1 MKKIKRIAS
10 AAMASS
16 LCLASMTQVAFAE
29 HYTFTHQN
37 ENKEDIT
44 NVYTDDIS
52 EAAQMILD
60 KWGKNENPFT
70 IYYYKPHTSDIGNT
84 WYKVIVDEASKI
96 DTTPIGGDY
105 VKYGLSN
112 RTSVSTQ
119 QYRMTSNEVTT
130 YAPYIDFTF
139 NTTNNNNNSAYIT
152 SQINSIINGLGLPS
166 NATQYDKV
174 KAVWDWMK
182 NNLENEGSAS
192 SVDDLVRN
200 KQANSLSSSLFM
212 YRILKQMG
220 VQTRIVYGSLP
231 TGISGSGNHYWNL
244 VSLDGTNWYHVDS
257 TIGVITNSDNYFL
270 TTMSSTEH
278 GTMNSEFTTGTFA
291 VEHPI
296 ATTPYNGESGGGN
309 VNPPMQNDNMNY
321 VASTNSY
328 LRLHKDVAV
337 PSLSISYSVANG
349 TANSTD
355 GVLAGINANRITISN
370 AQFSNALTKKTD
382 TEISLGENQA
392 YVLDS
397 LAINLQDMKY
407 TSAGKYRYVITQNTI
422 SNSEITA
429 NKNQLFMDVS
439 VLNDNGTL
447 KIGGV
452 TFKDASGKQTGF
464 INTYN
469 KEPVVEVPTHS
480 LTITGETTGTGSD
493 YNKVF
498 TYVLNVQGLKPN
510 TVYTLQSTNSSNP
523 TTVTTNNS
531 GVLNTTLS
539 LKSGDVV
546 VVNGLQENATYSIAR
561 TGDGDGYTF
570 ESTNA
575 TGILTANIGVTVKN
589 KKDMS
594 IDTGITTKV
603 VPSVFA
609 LLAGI
614 GGFFAFK
621 KKKKQ
626 D

>member
-1 MKKIKRIAS
+1 MKKIKRFAS
-10 AAMASS
+10 VAMASS
-16 LCLASMTQVAFAE
+16 LCLASMTQVTFANHYE
-29 HYTFTHQN
+29 HTYENVTH
-37 ENKEDIT
+37 T
-44 NVYTDDIS
+44 YTDDIS

-60 KWGKNENPFT
+60 KWGANENPFT
-70 IYYYKPHTSDIGNT
+70 IYYYKPHTSDIGEEY
-84 WYKVIVDEASKI
+84 YKILIEEASKI
-96 DTTPIGGDY
+96 DNTSIGGDY

-112 RTSVSTQ
+112 RTLVSTK
-119 QYRMTSNEVTT
+119 QYNNTINGVTSL
-130 YAPYIDFTF
+130 APYIDFTF
-139 NTTNNNNNSAYIT
+139 DTTNNKNNSAYIT
-152 SQINSIINGLGLPS
+152 SQINSIINGLSLPS
-166 NATQYDKV
+166 NATQYDKA
-174 KAVWDWMK
+174 KAVWDWMR
-182 NNLENEGSAS
+182 NNLENKGSAS

-200 KQANSLSSSLFM
+200 KQSNSLSSSLFM
-212 YRILKQMG
+212 YRVLKQMG

-231 TGISGSGNHYWNL
+231 STFTGSGTHYWNL
-244 VSLDGTNWYHVDS
+244 VSFDGINWYHVDS
-257 TIGVITNSDNYFL
+257 TIGMLTNSDNYFL
-270 TTMSSTEH
+270 TTMSSTLH
-278 GTMNSEFTTGTFA
+278 GAMDSEFTTGTFA

-337 PSLSISYSVANG
+337 PSLSISYSIANG

-355 GVLAGINANRITISN
+355 GVLVGINANRITISN

-447 KIGGV
+447 RIGGV

-480 LTITGETTGTGSD
+480 LTITSETTGTGSD

-498 TYVLNVQGLKPN
+498 TYTLNIQGLKPN

-546 VVNGLQENATYSIAR
+546 VVNGLQENATYSITR

-575 TGILTANIGVTVKN
+575 TGTLTANIGVTVKN

-621 KKKKQ
+621 KKKEQ